1 MLRIRLSRVGAKR
14 QASYRVVVAD
24 VDARR
29 DGRVVERIGFYNP
42 RTEPETYRID
52 ESRAL
57 YWLSVGA
64 QPSDAVRRLLDKQG
78 TTDRVKRFH
87 AGETLE
93 ALVAEYEG
101 TPLAAVPAV
110 QETVDEAKEE
120 TPLETVPAVQEVV
133 DEVKEEGTAVT
144 ADVVEEVSETVESVT
159 ETAEEAVE
167 VVADVVAAV
176 VEAVAGEEE
185 E

>member
-24 VDARR
+24 VEARR
-29 DGRVVERIGFYNP
+29 DGRVVERIGFFNP
-42 RTEPETYRID
+42 RTDPETYRIE

-101 TPLAAVPAV
+101 TPLP
-110 QETVDEAKEE
+110 
-120 TPLETVPAVQEVV
+120 VV
-133 DEVKEEGTAVT
+133 AP
-144 ADVVEEVSETVESVT
+144 VVEEAASAVEEVVETVT
-159 ETAEEAVE
+159 ETAEAAVEAVAE
-167 VVADVVAAV
+167 VVSDAV
-176 VEAVAGEEE
+176 DAVTEAVAGEEE